1 MAYRAISTI
10 GLKDR
15 VVMSGKPITT
25 EEFKALSPE
34 SQEMLLRDEHVEEV
48 PDEPVVDRAAK
59 KPGVK
64 GAVKR

>member
-1 MAYRAISTI
+1 
-10 GLKDR
+10 
-15 VVMSGKPITT
+15 MSGKPITT